1 MPQTLLL
8 DTGGDAQNTM
18 GWIDAWAR
26 YDRGRGDRAQPGR
39 KGGAVMTV
47 VEFPLPDRP
56 ITEDE
61 IDKLH
66 SKAFRGL
73 EGPISDCENMAKIA
87 AHLMRNASTMDG
99 ELVFA
104 VCNTAQM
111 LTALMADYQ
120 AAWYGEKQR
129 EPS

>member
-1 MPQTLLL
+1 MS
-8 DTGGDAQNTM
+8 GN
-18 GWIDAWAR
+18 I
-26 YDRGRGDRAQPGR
+26 
-39 KGGAVMTV
+39 
-47 VEFPLPDRP
+47 VEFPLADRP
-56 ITEDE
+56 ITEAE
-61 IDKLH
+61 VDKLH
-66 SKAFRGL
+66 SKAFRDL

-87 AHLMRNASTMDG
+87 AQLMRNASTIDG

-129 EPS
+129 APS

>member
-1 MPQTLLL
+1 
-8 DTGGDAQNTM
+8 
-18 GWIDAWAR
+18 
-26 YDRGRGDRAQPGR
+26 
-39 KGGAVMTV
+39 
-47 VEFPLPDRP
+47 
-56 ITEDE
+56 
-61 IDKLH
+61 
-66 SKAFRGL
+66 
-73 EGPISDCENMAKIA
+73 
-87 AHLMRNASTMDG
+87 MRNASTMDG